1 MNIIFNKIDG
11 PKNVQISVPQL
22 ELMEGDPIGDD
33 LIYCNALANP
43 AGNYYWTTS
52 NSDHIMTIGRHLTFN
67 ETSSLVTRQ
76 QSGNYTCVVTNRH
89 GMASQTMTLTVLC
102 MIFTFISFNFFL
114 S

>member
-1 MNIIFNKIDG
+1 
-11 PKNVQISVPQL
+11 
-22 ELMEGDPIGDD
+22 MEGDPIGDD

-67 ETSSLVTRQ
+67 VTSSGVTRE

-89 GMASQTMTLTVLC
+89 GMASATMTISVLC
-102 MIFTFISFNFFL
+102 MQLIFINLIFDYYLLPPQL
-114 S
+114 SSI